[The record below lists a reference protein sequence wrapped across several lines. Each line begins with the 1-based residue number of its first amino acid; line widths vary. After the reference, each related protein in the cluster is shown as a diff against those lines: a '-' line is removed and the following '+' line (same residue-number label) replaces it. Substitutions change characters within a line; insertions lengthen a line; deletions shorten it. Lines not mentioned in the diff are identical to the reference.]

1 MRYADSNGEQL
12 VIARY
17 TLAVNRKGRDAGA
30 DFISCVGFGKNG
42 EFAEKYLKQGI
53 KIAVEGHIQTGSY
66 TDKNG
71 QKRFTTEV
79 VIDNQ
84 EFVESKGSEGQPEEQ
99 PEEQPE
105 GEFMD
110 IPEGIENDLPFKG

>member
-1 MRYADSNGEQL
+1 MRYADRNGEQFS
-12 VIARY
+12 IARY

-84 EFVESKGSEGQPEEQ
+84 EFVESKGSEGQPEV
-99 PEEQPE
+99 PDD
-105 GEFMD
+105 GFIN
-110 IPEGIENDLPFKG
+110 IPEGIEDTLPLKG

>member
-12 VIARY
+12 AIARY
-17 TLAVNRKGRDAGA
+17 SLAVNRKGRDAGA
-30 DFISCVGFGKNG
+30 DFINCVAFGKDG

-53 KIAVEGHIQTGSY
+53 KLAVDGHIQTESY

-71 QKRFTTEV
+71 MKKYTTEV

-84 EFVESKGSEGQPEEQ
+84 EFVESKKSSEEQ
-99 PEEQPE
+99 QEVPDD
-105 GEFMD
+105 GFMN
-110 IPEGIENDLPFKG
+110 IPEGIEDTLPFKG